1 MNAFDTQL
9 RAGFEQLLLDAGES
23 RSVVTKD
30 ASGTFVT
37 TSLDCIWST
46 GLTSEE
52 AVAIS
57 PNGTYFKVDVLLA
70 CRVSDLAGRPRPFTS
85 VLETPP
91 GNKFQVADINEDY
104 GVYHIKLA
112 KNVP

>member
-23 RSVVTKD
+23 RSIVTRD
-30 ASGTFVT
+30 SSGALVT
-37 TSLDCIWST
+37 RTLDLIWSS

-57 PNGTYFKVDVLLA
+57 PNGIYFKVDVLIA
-70 CRVSDLAGRPRPFTS
+70 CRVCDLPGRPRPFTS
-85 VLETPP
+85 VLEIPA
-91 GNKFQVADINEDY
+91 GSKWQVAEVNEDY